1 VSNQRKKKAKLSKDQ
16 VARLDSLGFIWD
28 KHEEQWERDFE
39 ALRKFRE
46 CEGHCRVSHST
57 VFMGTK
63 LGFWVAR
70 QRLNFSKIPL
80 DKVERLN
87 ALGFIW
93 KAKITN

>member
-1 VSNQRKKKAKLSKDQ
+1 
-16 VARLDSLGFIWD
+16 
-28 KHEEQWERDFE
+28 
-39 ALRKFRE
+39 
-46 CEGHCRVSHST
+46 
-57 VFMGTK
+57 MGTK

-70 QRLNFSKIPL
+70 QRLNFSKMPV